1 MNLAV
6 RINRKNNIPEA

>member
-6 RINRKNNIPEA
+6 RMGRG

>member
-6 RINRKNNIPEA
+6 RFNAR